1 LGLVLVTEL
10 TDLQKYEF
18 RRSLEEVR
26 KLQGRGTEL
35 ISLYIPPSRQISD
48 VANYLRSEYSQS
60 SNIKSASTRKNVQA
74 AISSI
79 LSRLKNFK
87 QPPENGLVFFVGHRS
102 IGADQTDMVQFV
114 LEPPD
119 PVPTFI
125 YRCDSAFFTDPLI
138 DMLEQKDTYGL
149 IVIDRSEATIGY
161 LHGKRIVS
169 LKNLQSLVPS
179 KHGRG
184 GQSAR
189 RFERLIEIA
198 AHEYY
203 KKVADI
209 VNESFLAQKNL
220 KGILVGGP
228 GPTKDF
234 FVKSEYLHY
243 ELQKKIVDTFDIGY
257 TDEYGL
263 KELVEKA
270 REALRDIDLMREKDL
285 MQRLFEEIRKPD
297 GGLSVYGEEHVKN
310 ALMIGAVDTLILSE
324 DLRRVK
330 LKLTCPNCGAKK
342 ETMTKDS
349 TDEIKCDKCGAFM
362 KVDEVDDLV
371 DTLHKLAGQNNTKVE
386 FISGES
392 EEGGLLMKAFGGV
405 AGILRFRVN

>member
-1 LGLVLVTEL
+1 MTEL

-26 KLQGRGTEL
+26 KLSGRGTEL

-48 VANYLRSEYSQS
+48 VSNYLRSEYSQS

-102 IGADQTDMVQFV
+102 IGADQTNMVQYV

-125 YRCDSAFFTDPLI
+125 YKCDSSFFTQPI
-138 DMLEQKDTYGL
+138 EDMLEQKETYGL
-149 IVIDRSEATIGY
+149 IVIDRGEATIGY
-161 LHGKRIVS
+161 LHGKRIIPV
-169 LKNLQSLVPS
+169 KNIPSLVPS

-198 AHEYY
+198 AHEFY

-209 VNESFLAQKNL
+209 ANESFLSQKSL
-220 KGILVGGP
+220 TGVLVGGP
-228 GPTKDF
+228 GPTKDY
-234 FVKSEYLHY
+234 FVKGEYLHY
-243 ELQKKIVDTFDIGY
+243 ELQNKIIDTFDVGY

-270 REALRDIDLMREKDL
+270 REALRDIDLMREKNL
-285 MQRLFEEIRKPD
+285 MQKLLEEIRQPD
-297 GGLSVYGEEHVKN
+297 GGLAVYGEDHVRN
-310 ALMIGAVDTLILSE
+310 ALLIGAVDTLMLSE
-324 DLRRVK
+324 DVRRVK
-330 LKLTCPNCGAKK
+330 LNLSCPSCGATK
-342 ETMTKDS
+342 MTLAKDS
-349 TDEIKCDKCGAFM
+349 TDDIRCNKCGAIM
-362 KVDEVDDLV
+362 KVELVDDLV
-371 DTLHKLAGQNNTKVE
+371 GEMHKIAEQNNTKVE

-392 EEGGLLMKAFGGV
+392 EEGELLMKAFGGV
-405 AGILRFRVN
+405 AGILRFRVS

>member
-1 LGLVLVTEL
+1 MTEL
-10 TDLQKYEF
+10 TDLQIYEF

-26 KLQGRGTEL
+26 KLSGRGTEL

-48 VANYLRSEYSQS
+48 VSNYLRSEYSQS

-114 LEPPD
+114 LEPPE

-125 YRCDSAFFTDPLI
+125 YRCDSKFFTEPI
-138 DMLEQKDTYGL
+138 EGMLETKETYGL

-161 LHGKRIVS
+161 LHGKQIVS
-169 LKNLQSLVPS
+169 LKNMQSLVPS
-179 KHGRG
+179 KHSRG

-198 AHEYY
+198 AHEYF
-203 KKVADI
+203 KKVAD
-209 VNESFLAQKNL
+209 VANESFLAQKDL

-228 GPTKDF
+228 GPTKDY

-243 ELQKKIVDTFDIGY
+243 ELQKKIVDTFDVGY

-270 REALRDIDLMREKDL
+270 RESLRHLDLMREKDL
-285 MQRLFEEIRKPD
+285 MQKLLEEIRKPD
-297 GGLSVYGEEHVKN
+297 GGLSIYGEEQVKN
-310 ALMIGAVDTLILSE
+310 ALMIGAVDTLIISE

-330 LKLTCPNCGAKK
+330 LKLTCPSCGAKK
-342 ETMTKDS
+342 EALAKDS
-349 TDEIKCDKCGAFM
+349 TEDVKCDKCGAIM

-371 DTLHKLAGQNNTKVE
+371 GELHKIAEQNNTKVD
-386 FISGES
+386 FVSGES
-392 EEGGLLMKAFGGV
+392 EEGGLLLKAFGGL
-405 AGILRFRVN
+405 AGILRFRVS

>member
-1 LGLVLVTEL
+1 MTEL

-26 KLQGRGTEL
+26 KLSGRGTEL
-35 ISLYIPPSRQISD
+35 ISLYVPPSRQISD
-48 VANYLRSEYSQS
+48 VSNYLRSEYSQS

-87 QPPENGLVFFVGHRS
+87 APPENGLVFFVGHRS
-102 IGADQTDMVQFV
+102 IGADQTNMVQFV
-114 LEPPD
+114 LEPPE

-125 YRCDSAFFTDPLI
+125 YRCDSQFFTEPI
-138 DMLEQKDTYGL
+138 EGMLETKDNYGL
-149 IVIDRSEATIGY
+149 IVIDRSEATIGM
-161 LHGKRIVS
+161 LHGKRIVPI
-169 LKNLQSLVPS
+169 KNMQSLVPS

-203 KKVADI
+203 KKVAD
-209 VNESFLAQKNL
+209 VANEAFLSDKDL

-243 ELQKKIVDTFDIGY
+243 ELQKKIIDTFDTGY

-263 KELVEKA
+263 KELIEKS
-270 REALRDIDLMREKDL
+270 RERMKDLDLMREKDL

-297 GGLSVYGEEHVKN
+297 GGLSIYGEEQVKN
-310 ALMIGAVDTLILSE
+310 ALTIGAVDTLIISE
-324 DLRRVK
+324 DLRRVR
-330 LKLTCPNCGAKK
+330 LSLTCPSCGTNK
-342 ETMTKDS
+342 ETMAKDS
-349 TDEIKCDKCGAFM
+349 TEDVKCDKCGAIM
-362 KVDEVDDLV
+362 KVDVVDDLV
-371 DTLHKLAGQNNTKVE
+371 GDLHKFADANNTKVE

-392 EEGGLLMKAFGGV
+392 EEGGLLLKAFGGV
-405 AGILRFRVN
+405 AGILRFRVK

>member
-1 LGLVLVTEL
+1 MTEL
-10 TDLQKYEF
+10 TDLQTYEF

-26 KLQGRGTEL
+26 KLSGRGTEL
-35 ISLYIPPSRQISD
+35 ISLYIPPSKQISD
-48 VANYLRSEYSQS
+48 VSNYLRSEYSQS

-114 LEPPD
+114 LEPPE

-125 YRCDSAFFTDPLI
+125 YRCDSKFFTETI
-138 DMLEQKDTYGL
+138 EGMLETKETYGL

-161 LHGKRIVS
+161 LHGKRIESV
-169 LKNLQSLVPS
+169 KNMQSMVPS

-189 RFERLIEIA
+189 RFERVIEIA

-203 KKVADI
+203 KKVAG
-209 VNESFLAQKNL
+209 VANESFLSRKDL
-220 KGILVGGP
+220 VGILVGGP
-228 GPTKDF
+228 GPTKEF

-243 ELQKKIVDTFDIGY
+243 ELQKKIIDTFDIGY

-270 REALRDIDLMREKDL
+270 RESLIDIDLMREKDL
-285 MQRLFEEIRKPD
+285 MQKLFEEIRKPD
-297 GGLSVYGEEHVKN
+297 GGLSIYGEDQVKN

-330 LKLTCPNCGAKK
+330 LKLTCPSCGAKK
-342 ETMTKDS
+342 EALAKDS
-349 TDEIKCDKCGAFM
+349 TEDVKCDKCSAIM

-371 DTLHKLAGQNNTKVE
+371 GELHKIAGQNNTKVE
-386 FISGES
+386 FVSGES
-392 EEGGLLMKAFGGV
+392 EEGGLLLKAFGGI
-405 AGILRFRVN
+405 AGILRFRVS

>member
-1 LGLVLVTEL
+1 MTQL

-26 KLQGRGTEL
+26 KLSGRGTEL

-48 VANYLRSEYSQS
+48 VSAYLRSEYSQS
-60 SNIKSASTRKNVQA
+60 SNIKSASTRKNVQG

-87 QPPENGLVFFVGHRS
+87 APPENGLVFFVGHRS

-114 LEPPD
+114 LEPPE
-119 PVPTFI
+119 PVPTFV
-125 YRCDSAFFTDPLI
+125 YRCDSSFFTEPLEG
-138 DMLEQKDTYGL
+138 MLGEKDVYGL
-149 IVIDRSEATIGY
+149 LVIDRSEATIGL
-161 LHGKRIVS
+161 LHGKRIIPV
-169 LKNLQSLVPS
+169 KNIQSMVPS

-209 VNESFLAQKNL
+209 ANEAFLSRQD
-220 KGILVGGP
+220 LVGVVIGGP
-228 GPTKDF
+228 GPTKEF
-234 FVKSEYLHY
+234 FVKNEYLHY
-243 ELQKKIVDTFDIGY
+243 ELQKKIVDTFDTGY

-263 KELVEKA
+263 KEVVEKA
-270 REALRDIDLMREKDL
+270 RESLRSLDLMREKDL

-297 GGLSVYGEEHVKN
+297 GGLSIYGEEQVKN
-310 ALMIGAVDTLILSE
+310 ALLIGAVDTLILSE

-330 LKLTCPNCGAKK
+330 LKLTCSACGEKTEA
-342 ETMTKDS
+342 MTKDS
-349 TDEIKCDKCGAFM
+349 SEEVKCPKCGAPTN
-362 KVDEVDDLV
+362 VDEVDDLV
-371 DTLHKLAGQNNTKVE
+371 GELHKMADANSTKVE

-392 EEGGLLMKAFGGV
+392 EEGGLLLKAFGGI

>member
-1 LGLVLVTEL
+1 MAEL
-10 TDLQKYEF
+10 TELQKYEF

-35 ISLYIPPSRQISD
+35 ISLYVPPSRQVSD
-48 VANYLRSEYSQS
+48 VVAYLRGEYSQS
-60 SNIKSASTRKNVQA
+60 SNIKSTSTRKNVQA

-79 LSRLKNFK
+79 LARLKNFR

-102 IGADQTDMVQFV
+102 IGADQTNMVQFL

-125 YRCDSAFFTDPLI
+125 YRCDSQFFTQPLEG
-138 DMLEQKDTYGL
+138 MLETKESYGL
-149 IVIDRSEATIGY
+149 IVIDRSEATIGF
-161 LHGKRIVS
+161 LHGKRIMTV
-169 LKNLQSLVPS
+169 KNLQSLVPS

-189 RFERLIEIA
+189 RFERSIEIA

-209 VNESFLAQKNL
+209 ANEAFLSQKNL
-220 KGILVGGP
+220 KGVLVGGP

-243 ELQKKIVDTFDIGY
+243 ELQKKIVDTFDTGY

-263 KELVEKA
+263 KELIEKA
-270 REALRDIDLMREKDL
+270 REALKDIDLMREKDI

-297 GGLSVYGEEHVKN
+297 GGLAVYGEEQVKN
-310 ALMIGAVDTLILSE
+310 ALMIGAVNTLIISE
-324 DLRRVK
+324 DVRRVR
-330 LKLTCPNCGAKK
+330 LKLTCPNDGTKK
-342 ETMTKDS
+342 EVMAKDS
-349 TDEIKCDKCGAFM
+349 TEEFKCDKCSAIM

-371 DTLHKLAGQNNTKVE
+371 GELHKLADANNTKVE

-392 EEGGLLMKAFGGV
+392 EEGGLLLKAFGGV
-405 AGILRFRVN
+405 AGILRFRVS

>member
-10 TDLQKYEF
+10 TDLQIYEF

-26 KLQGRGTEL
+26 KLSGRGTEL

-48 VANYLRSEYSQS
+48 VSNYLRSEYSQS

-114 LEPPD
+114 LEPPE

-125 YRCDSAFFTDPLI
+125 YRCDSKFFTEPI
-138 DMLEQKDTYGL
+138 EGMLETKETYGL

-161 LHGKRIVS
+161 LHGKQIVS
-169 LKNLQSLVPS
+169 LKNMQSLVPS
-179 KHGRG
+179 KHSRG

-203 KKVADI
+203 KKVAD
-209 VNESFLAQKNL
+209 VANESFQAQKDL

-228 GPTKDF
+228 GPTKDY

-243 ELQKKIVDTFDIGY
+243 ELQKKIVDTFDVGY

-270 REALRDIDLMREKDL
+270 RESLRHLDLMREKDL
-285 MQRLFEEIRKPD
+285 MQKLLEEIRKPD
-297 GGLSVYGEEHVKN
+297 GGLSIYGEEQVKN
-310 ALMIGAVDTLILSE
+310 ALMIGAVDTLIISE

-330 LKLTCPNCGAKK
+330 LKLTCPSCGAKK
-342 ETMTKDS
+342 EALAKDS
-349 TDEIKCDKCGAFM
+349 TEDVKCDKCGAIM

-371 DTLHKLAGQNNTKVE
+371 GELHKIAEQNNTKVD
-386 FISGES
+386 FVSGES
-392 EEGGLLMKAFGGV
+392 EEGGLLLKAFGGL
-405 AGILRFRVN
+405 AGILRFRVS

>member
-1 LGLVLVTEL
+1 MTEL

-26 KLQGRGTEL
+26 KLSGRGTEL
-35 ISLYIPPSRQISD
+35 ISLYVPPSRQISD

-60 SNIKSASTRKNVQA
+60 SNIKSTSTRKNVQS

-102 IGADQTDMVQFV
+102 VGADQTDMVQFV

-125 YRCDSAFFTDPLI
+125 YRCDSQFFTEPI
-138 DMLEQKDTYGL
+138 EGMLETKERYGL
-149 IVIDRSEATIGY
+149 IVIDRSEATIGI
-161 LHGKRIVS
+161 LDGKRIVPV
-169 LKNLQSLVPS
+169 KNLQSLVPS

-209 VNESFLAQKNL
+209 ANEAFMSQKDF
-220 KGILVGGP
+220 KGVLVGGP
-228 GPTKDF
+228 GPTKEF

-243 ELQKKIVDTFDIGY
+243 ELQKKIVDTFDTGY

-270 REALRDIDLMREKDL
+270 RDSLKDLDLMREKAL

-297 GGLSVYGEEHVKN
+297 GGLAVYGEDQVKS
-310 ALMIGAVDTLILSE
+310 ALLIGAVDTLIISE
-324 DLRRVK
+324 DVRRVK
-330 LKLTCPNCGAKK
+330 LELTCPSCGAKK
-342 ETMTKDS
+342 DAMAKDS
-349 TDEIKCDKCGAFM
+349 TEVVKCDKCGTIM

-371 DTLHKLAGQNNTKVE
+371 GDLHKLAEQNNTKVE
-386 FISGES
+386 FVSGDS
-392 EEGGLLMKAFGGV
+392 EEGGLLMKAFGGI

>member
-1 LGLVLVTEL
+1 MTEL

-26 KLQGRGTEL
+26 KLSGRGTEL

-48 VANYLRSEYSQS
+48 VSNYLRSEYSQS
-60 SNIKSASTRKNVQA
+60 SNIKSSSTRKNVQS

-102 IGADQTDMVQFV
+102 IGADQTNMVQYV

-125 YRCDSAFFTDPLI
+125 YKCDSSFFTQPI
-138 DMLEQKDTYGL
+138 EGMLEEKETYGL
-149 IVIDRSEATIGY
+149 IVIDRGEATIGY
-161 LHGKRIVS
+161 LHGKRIVPV
-169 LKNLQSLVPS
+169 KNIPSLVPS

-198 AHEYY
+198 AHEFY

-209 VNESFLAQKNL
+209 ANESFLSQKEIA
-220 KGILVGGP
+220 GVLVGGP
-228 GPTKDF
+228 GPTKDY
-234 FVKSEYLHY
+234 FVKGEYLHY
-243 ELQKKIVDTFDIGY
+243 ELQKKIIDTFDVGY

-270 REALRDIDLMREKDL
+270 REALKDIDLMREKNL
-285 MQRLFEEIRKPD
+285 MQRLLEEIRQPD
-297 GGLSVYGEEHVKN
+297 GGLAIYGEDHVRN
-310 ALMIGAVDTLILSE
+310 ALLIGAVDTLMLSE

-330 LKLTCPNCGAKK
+330 LNLSCPSCGATK
-342 ETMTKDS
+342 MTIAKDS
-349 TDEIKCDKCGAFM
+349 TEDIRCDKCGAVM
-362 KVDEVDDLV
+362 KVELVDDLV
-371 DTLHKLAGQNNTKVE
+371 GEMHKIAEQNNTKVE

-392 EEGGLLMKAFGGV
+392 EEGMLLMKAFGGV
-405 AGILRFRVN
+405 AGILRFRVS

>member
-1 LGLVLVTEL
+1 MTEL

-26 KLQGRGTEL
+26 KLSGRGTEL

-48 VANYLRSEYSQS
+48 VSNYLRSEYSQS
-60 SNIKSASTRKNVQA
+60 SNIKSSSTRKNVQS

-102 IGADQTDMVQFV
+102 IGADQTNMVQYV

-125 YRCDSAFFTDPLI
+125 YKCDSSFFTQPI
-138 DMLEQKDTYGL
+138 ESMLEEKETYGL
-149 IVIDRSEATIGY
+149 IVIDRGEATIGY
-161 LHGKRIVS
+161 LHGKRIVPV
-169 LKNLQSLVPS
+169 KNIPSLVPS

-198 AHEYY
+198 AHEFY

-209 VNESFLAQKNL
+209 ANESFRSQKKLA
-220 KGILVGGP
+220 GVLVGGP
-228 GPTKDF
+228 GPTKDY
-234 FVKSEYLHY
+234 FVKGEYLHY
-243 ELQKKIVDTFDIGY
+243 ELQKKIIDTFDVGY

-270 REALRDIDLMREKDL
+270 REALRDIDLMREKNL
-285 MQRLFEEIRKPD
+285 MQKLLEEIRQPD
-297 GGLSVYGEEHVKN
+297 GGLAVYGEDHVRN
-310 ALMIGAVDTLILSE
+310 ALLIGAVDTLMLSE

-330 LKLTCPNCGAKK
+330 LNLSCPSCGATK
-342 ETMTKDS
+342 MTLAKDS
-349 TDEIKCDKCGAFM
+349 TEVIRCDKCGAVM
-362 KVDEVDDLV
+362 KVELVDDLV
-371 DTLHKLAGQNNTKVE
+371 GEMHKIAEQNNTKVE

-392 EEGGLLMKAFGGV
+392 EEGELLMKAFGGV
-405 AGILRFRVN
+405 AGILRFRVS

>member
-26 KLQGRGTEL
+26 KLSGRGTEL

-48 VANYLRSEYSQS
+48 VETYLRNEYSQS
-60 SNIKSASTRKNVQA
+60 SNIKSSSTRKNVQG

-87 QPPENGLVFFVGHRS
+87 QPPENGLVFFVGHKS
-102 IGADQTDMVQFV
+102 IGADQTDMVQYV

-125 YRCDSAFFTDPLI
+125 YRCDSSFFTEPI
-138 DMLEQKDTYGL
+138 EGMLEQKDTYGL
-149 IVIDRSEATIGY
+149 IVIDRSEATLG
-161 LHGKRIVS
+161 LLQGKRIIPI
-169 LKNLQSLVPS
+169 KNLQSMVPS

-198 AHEYY
+198 AHEFY

-209 VNESFLAQKNL
+209 ANESFRSEKSF
-220 KGILVGGP
+220 KGVLVGGP
-228 GPTKDF
+228 GPTKEY

-243 ELQKKIVDTFDIGY
+243 ELQNKIVDTFDTG
-257 TDEYGL
+257 
-263 KELVEKA
+263 
-270 REALRDIDLMREKDL
+270 
-285 MQRLFEEIRKPD
+285 
-297 GGLSVYGEEHVKN
+297 
-310 ALMIGAVDTLILSE
+310 
-324 DLRRVK
+324 
-330 LKLTCPNCGAKK
+330 
-342 ETMTKDS
+342 
-349 TDEIKCDKCGAFM
+349 
-362 KVDEVDDLV
+362 
-371 DTLHKLAGQNNTKVE
+371 
-386 FISGES
+386 
-392 EEGGLLMKAFGGV
+392 
-405 AGILRFRVN
+405 

>member
-1 LGLVLVTEL
+1 MTEL

-26 KLQGRGTEL
+26 KLSGRGTEL
-35 ISLYIPPSRQISD
+35 ISLYVPPSRQISD

-60 SNIKSASTRKNVQA
+60 SNIKSASTRKNVQS

-102 IGADQTDMVQFV
+102 VGADQTNMIQFV
-114 LEPPD
+114 LEPPE

-125 YRCDSAFFTDPLI
+125 YRCDSQFHTEPI
-138 DMLEQKDTYGL
+138 EGMLETKEKYGL
-149 IVIDRSEATIGY
+149 IVLDRSEATLGI
-161 LHGKRIVS
+161 LDGKRIVPI
-169 LKNLQSLVPS
+169 KNFQSLVPS

-184 GQSAR
+184 GQSAK

-203 KKVADI
+203 KKIADI
-209 VNESFLAQKNL
+209 ANEAFLSEKSM

-228 GPTKDF
+228 GPTKEY

-243 ELQKKIVDTFDIGY
+243 ELQKKVLDTFDTGY

-270 REALRDIDLMREKDL
+270 RDALKDLDLMREKDL
-285 MQRLFEEIRKPD
+285 MQRLFEEIRKTD
-297 GGLSVYGEEHVKN
+297 GGLSVYGEDQVKN
-310 ALMIGAVDTLILSE
+310 ALLIGAVDTLIISE
-324 DLRRVK
+324 DVRRVK
-330 LKLTCPNCGAKK
+330 LSLTCPACGAKK
-342 ETMTKDS
+342 DAMAKDS
-349 TDEIKCDKCGAFM
+349 TEDIKCDKCGAIM

-371 DTLHKLAGQNNTKVE
+371 GDLHKIADQNNTKVE
-386 FISGES
+386 FVSGES

>member
-1 LGLVLVTEL
+1 MTEL

-26 KLQGRGTEL
+26 KLAGRGTEL
-35 ISLYIPPSRQISD
+35 ISLYVPPSRQVSD
-48 VANYLRSEYSQS
+48 VASYLRNEYSQS
-60 SNIKSASTRKNVQA
+60 SNIKSASTRKNVQS

-87 QPPENGLVFFVGHRS
+87 APPENGLVFFVGHRS
-102 IGADQTDMVQFV
+102 IGADQTEMVQFV
-114 LEPPD
+114 LEPPE

-125 YRCDSAFFTDPLI
+125 YRCDSQFYTEPI
-138 DMLEQKDTYGL
+138 ESMLETKEKYGL
-149 IVIDRSEATIGY
+149 IVIDRSEATIGM
-161 LHGKRIVS
+161 LNGKRIMPI
-169 LKNLQSLVPS
+169 KNMQSLVPS

-209 VNESFLAQKNL
+209 ANEAFLSEKDL

-243 ELQKKIVDTFDIGY
+243 ELQNKILDTFDTGY

-263 KELVEKA
+263 KELVEKS
-270 REALRDIDLMREKDL
+270 RETLKDLDLMREKNL
-285 MQRLFEEIRKPD
+285 MQRLFEEIRQPD
-297 GGLSVYGEEHVKN
+297 GGLSVYGEDQVKN
-310 ALMIGAVDTLILSE
+310 ALLIGAVDTLIVSE

-330 LKLTCPNCGAKK
+330 LNLTCPSCGAKK
-342 ETMTKDS
+342 ETIAKDS
-349 TDEIKCDKCGAFM
+349 SEEIKCDKCGAAM
-362 KVDEVDDLV
+362 KVDEIEDLV
-371 DTLHKLAGQNNTKVE
+371 GNLHKLADQNNTKVE
-386 FISGES
+386 FVSGES
-392 EEGGLLMKAFGGV
+392 EEGELLMKAFGGV

>member
-1 LGLVLVTEL
+1 VTEL
-10 TDLQKYEF
+10 TDLQRYEF

-26 KLQGRGTEL
+26 KLSGRGTEL
-35 ISLYIPPSRQISD
+35 ISLYVPPTRQISD
-48 VANYLRSEYSQS
+48 VAGYLKSEYSQS

-79 LSRLKNFK
+79 LARLKNFK

-102 IGADQTDMVQFV
+102 VGADQTDMIQFV

-125 YRCDSAFFTDPLI
+125 YRCDSKFFTEPI
-138 DMLEQKDTYGL
+138 EGMLEEKETYGL
-149 IVIDRSEATIGY
+149 LVIDRSEATIGL
-161 LHGKRIVS
+161 LHGKRIIPI
-169 LKNLQSLVPS
+169 KNINSLVPS

-203 KKVADI
+203 KKVADVI
-209 VNESFLAQKNL
+209 NESLLNRQDL
-220 KGILVGGP
+220 KGVLVGGP
-228 GPTKDF
+228 GPTKEF

-243 ELQKKIVDTFDIGY
+243 ELQKKIIDTFDTGY

-270 REALRDIDLMREKDL
+270 REALKGIDLMREKDL
-285 MQRLFEEIRKPD
+285 MQRLLEEIRKPN
-297 GGLSVYGEEHVKN
+297 GGLSMYGEDQVKN

-324 DLRRVK
+324 DLRRVR
-330 LKLTCPNCGAKK
+330 LKLTCPSCGAKK
-342 ETMTKDS
+342 EAMAKDS
-349 TDEIKCDKCGAFM
+349 TEDIKCDKCSAIM

-371 DTLHKLAGQNNTKVE
+371 GELHKLADANNTKVE
-386 FISGES
+386 FVSGES
-392 EEGGLLMKAFGGV
+392 EEGQMLLKAFGGL

>member
-1 LGLVLVTEL
+1 MTEL

-26 KLQGRGTEL
+26 KLSGRGTEL
-35 ISLYIPPSRQISD
+35 ISLYVPPSRQISD
-48 VANYLRSEYSQS
+48 VSNYLRSEYSQS

-87 QPPENGLVFFVGHRS
+87 APPENGLVFFVGHRS
-102 IGADQTDMVQFV
+102 VGADQTDMIQFV
-114 LEPPD
+114 LEPPE

-125 YRCDSAFFTDPLI
+125 YRCDSQFFTEPI
-138 DMLEQKDTYGL
+138 EGMLETKDKYGL
-149 IVIDRSEATIGY
+149 IVIDRSEATVGM
-161 LHGKRIVS
+161 LHGKRIVPI
-169 LKNLQSLVPS
+169 KNMQSLVPS

-189 RFERLIEIA
+189 RFERVIEIA

-203 KKVADI
+203 KKVAD
-209 VNESFLAQKNL
+209 VANEAFLSEKEL

-243 ELQKKIVDTFDIGY
+243 ELQKKIIDTFDTGY

-263 KELVEKA
+263 KELLEKS
-270 REALRDIDLMREKDL
+270 RERMKDLDLMREKDL
-285 MQRLFEEIRKPD
+285 MQRLFEEIRRPD
-297 GGLSVYGEEHVKN
+297 GGLSIYGEEQVKN
-310 ALMIGAVDTLILSE
+310 ALTIGAVDTLIISE

-330 LKLTCPNCGAKK
+330 LGLTCPSCGAKK
-342 ETMTKDS
+342 DTIAKDS
-349 TDEIKCDKCGAFM
+349 TEDVRCDKCGAIM
-362 KVDEVDDLV
+362 KVDKVDDLV
-371 DTLHKLAGQNNTKVE
+371 GDLHSIADANNTKVE

-392 EEGGLLMKAFGGV
+392 EEGGLLLKAFGGV

>member
-1 LGLVLVTEL
+1 MTEL

-26 KLQGRGTEL
+26 KLSGRGTEL
-35 ISLYIPPSRQISD
+35 ISLYVPPSRQISD
-48 VANYLRSEYSQS
+48 VSNYLRNEYSQS

-87 QPPENGLVFFVGHRS
+87 APPENGLVFFVGHRS
-102 IGADQTDMVQFV
+102 VGADQTDMVQFV
-114 LEPPD
+114 LEPPE

-125 YRCDSAFFTDPLI
+125 YRCDSQFFTEPI
-138 DMLEQKDTYGL
+138 EGMLETKEKYGL
-149 IVIDRSEATIGY
+149 IVIDRSEATIGM
-161 LHGKRIVS
+161 LNGKRIVPV
-169 LKNLQSLVPS
+169 KNMQSLVPS

-203 KKVADI
+203 KRVAD
-209 VNESFLAQKNL
+209 VANEAFLTEKDL

-243 ELQKKIVDTFDIGY
+243 ELQKKIIDTFDTGY

-263 KELVEKA
+263 KELIEKS
-270 REALRDIDLMREKDL
+270 RERMKDLDLMREKNL

-297 GGLSVYGEEHVKN
+297 GGLSIYGEEQVKN
-310 ALMIGAVDTLILSE
+310 ALLIGAVDTLIVSE

-330 LKLTCPNCGAKK
+330 LGLSCPSCGAKK
-342 ETMTKDS
+342 EAMAKDS
-349 TDEIKCDKCGAFM
+349 TEEVRCDKCGAIM
-362 KVDEVDDLV
+362 KVDGIDDLV
-371 DTLHKLAGQNNTKVE
+371 GDLHKLADANNTKVE

-392 EEGGLLMKAFGGV
+392 EEGGLLLKAFGGV

>member
-1 LGLVLVTEL
+1 MAEL

-26 KLQGRGTEL
+26 KLAGRGTEL
-35 ISLYIPPSRQISD
+35 ISLYVPPTRQISD

-60 SNIKSASTRKNVQA
+60 SNIKSASTRKNVQS

-87 QPPENGLVFFVGHRS
+87 APPENGLVFFVGHRS
-102 IGADQTDMVQFV
+102 VGSDQTNMIQFV
-114 LEPPD
+114 LEPPE

-125 YRCDSAFFTDPLI
+125 YRCDSQFFTEPI
-138 DMLEQKDTYGL
+138 EGMLETKEKYGL
-149 IVIDRSEATIGY
+149 IVIDRSEATIGM
-161 LHGKRIVS
+161 LNGKRIEPI
-169 LKNLQSLVPS
+169 KNMQSLVPS

-189 RFERLIEIA
+189 RFERSIEIA

-209 VNESFLAQKNL
+209 ANEAFLE
-220 KGILVGGP
+220 KGVKSILVGGP

-243 ELQKKIVDTFDIGY
+243 ELQKKILDTFDVGY

-270 REALRDIDLMREKDL
+270 REALKDLDLMREKNL
-285 MQRLFEEIRKPD
+285 MQKLFEEIKKPD
-297 GGLSVYGEEHVKN
+297 GGLSVYGEEQVKN
-310 ALMIGAVDTLILSE
+310 ALLIGAVDTLIISE
-324 DLRRVK
+324 DVRRVK
-330 LKLTCPNCGAKK
+330 LLLTCPSCGAKK
-342 ETMTKDS
+342 ETMAKDS
-349 TDEIKCDKCGAFM
+349 TEDVKCDKCGAIM
-362 KVDEVDDLV
+362 NVDEVDDLV
-371 DTLHKLAGQNNTKVE
+371 GDLHKLADQNNTKVE
-386 FISGES
+386 FISGDS

-405 AGILRFRVN
+405 AGILRYKVHH

>member
-1 LGLVLVTEL
+1 MTEL

-26 KLQGRGTEL
+26 KLTGRGTEL
-35 ISLYIPPSRQISD
+35 ISLYIPPARQISD

-60 SNIKSASTRKNVQA
+60 SNIKSASTRKNVQS

-87 QPPENGLVFFVGHRS
+87 QPPENGLVFFVGHRA
-102 IGADQTDMVQFV
+102 IGADQTEMVQFV
-114 LEPPD
+114 LEPPE

-125 YRCDSAFFTDPLI
+125 YRCDSKFLTEPI
-138 DMLEQKDTYGL
+138 EGMLEEKETYGL
-149 IVIDRSEATIGY
+149 IVIDRSEATIGL
-161 LHGKRIVS
+161 LHGKRIMPV
-169 LKNLQSLVPS
+169 KNMQSLVPS

-203 KKVADI
+203 KKVAD
-209 VNESFLAQKNL
+209 VANEAFLSRPDL
-220 KGILVGGP
+220 VGILVGGP
-228 GPTKDF
+228 GPTKEYF
-234 FVKSEYLHY
+234 TKSEYLHY
-243 ELQKKIVDTFDIGY
+243 ELQKKIIDTFDVGY

-270 REALRDIDLMREKDL
+270 REALRNIDLMREKNL

-297 GGLSVYGEEHVKN
+297 GGLSVYGEDQVKS
-310 ALMIGAVDTLILSE
+310 ALMIGAVDTLIISE

-330 LKLTCPNCGAKK
+330 LKVKCPNDGLTREVLA
-342 ETMTKDS
+342 KDS
-349 TDEIKCDKCGAFM
+349 TEEVKCDKCGTVM
-362 KVDEVDDLV
+362 HVEEVDDLV
-371 DTLHKLAGQNNTKVE
+371 ADMAKIADDNNTKVE

-392 EEGGLLMKAFGGV
+392 EEGGLLLKAFGGV

>member
-1 LGLVLVTEL
+1 MAEL
-10 TDLQKYEF
+10 TELQKYEF

-35 ISLYIPPSRQISD
+35 ISLYIPPARQISD
-48 VANYLRSEYSQS
+48 VVAYLRGEYSQS
-60 SNIKSASTRKNVQA
+60 SNIKSTSTRKNVQA

-79 LSRLKNFK
+79 LARLKNFR

-125 YRCDSAFFTDPLI
+125 YRCDSNFFTQPLEG
-138 DMLEQKDTYGL
+138 MLETKESYGL
-149 IVIDRSEATIGY
+149 IVIDRSEATIGF

-169 LKNLQSLVPS
+169 VKNLQSLVPS

-209 VNESFLAQKNL
+209 ANEAFMSEKNL
-220 KGILVGGP
+220 KGVLVGGP

-243 ELQKKIVDTFDIGY
+243 ELQKKIVDTFDTGY

-270 REALRDIDLMREKDL
+270 REALRDLDLMREKDI
-285 MQRLFEEIRKPD
+285 MQRLFEEIRKPE
-297 GGLSVYGEEHVKN
+297 GGLAVYGEEQVKN
-310 ALMIGAVDTLILSE
+310 ALMIGAVDTLIISE
-324 DLRRVK
+324 DLRRVR
-330 LKLTCPNCGAKK
+330 LKLTCPNDGSTK
-342 ETMTKDS
+342 EVMAKDS
-349 TDEIKCDKCGAFM
+349 TEEFKCDKCGALM

-371 DTLHKLAGQNNTKVE
+371 GELHKIADANNTKVE
-386 FISGES
+386 FVSGES

-405 AGILRFRVN
+405 AGILRFRVS

>member
-1 LGLVLVTEL
+1 MTEL
-10 TDLQKYEF
+10 TELQKYEF
-18 RRSLEEVR
+18 RRSLEEVS
-26 KLQGRGTEL
+26 KLSGRGTEL
-35 ISLYIPPSRQISD
+35 ISLYVPPTRQVSD
-48 VANYLRSEYSQS
+48 VAAYLRNEYSQS

-102 IGADQTDMVQFV
+102 VGADQTSMVQFV

-119 PVPTFI
+119 QVQTFM
-125 YRCDSAFFTDPLI
+125 YRCDSNFYLEPLQE
-138 DMLEQKDTYGL
+138 MLEKKDQYGL
-149 IVIDRSEATIGY
+149 IVIDRSEATVGM
-161 LHGKRIVS
+161 LSGKRIVS

-209 VNESFLAQKNL
+209 VNESFLSEKDL
-220 KGILVGGP
+220 KGIIVGGP
-228 GPTKDF
+228 GPTKEY

-243 ELQKKIVDTFDIGY
+243 ELQQKVIETFDTGY

-270 REALRDIDLMREKDL
+270 RDTLRSLDLMREKDL
-285 MQRLFEEIRKPD
+285 IQKLLEEIRKPD
-297 GGLSVYGEEHVKN
+297 GGLAVYGDEQINN
-310 ALMIGAVDTLILSE
+310 ALLIGAVDTLILSE
-324 DLRRVK
+324 DLRKKKVG
-330 LKLTCPNCGAKK
+330 LTCPSCGATK
-342 ETMTKDS
+342 EIYVA
-349 TDEIKCDKCGAFM
+349 DEPSEVKCEKCQTPMATVES
-362 KVDEVDDLV
+362 VDMVEEM
-371 DTLHKLAGQNNTKVE
+371 HRLADANNTSVQ

-392 EEGGLLMKAFGGV
+392 EEGGLLLKAFGGV
-405 AGILRFRVN
+405 AGILRFRVS

>member
-26 KLQGRGTEL
+26 KLSGRGTEL
-35 ISLYIPPSRQISD
+35 ISLYVPPSRQISD
-48 VANYLRSEYSQS
+48 VSSYLRSEYSQS

-87 QPPENGLVFFVGHRS
+87 APPENGLVFFVGHRS

-114 LEPPD
+114 LEPPE
-119 PVPTFI
+119 PVPTFL
-125 YRCDSAFFTDPLI
+125 YRCDSAFYTEILEG
-138 DMLEQKDTYGL
+138 MLGEKDVYGL
-149 IVIDRSEATIGY
+149 LVIDRSEATIGL
-161 LHGKRIVS
+161 LHGKRIVPI
-169 LKNLQSLVPS
+169 KNLQSLVPS

-198 AHEYY
+198 AHEYF

-209 VNESFLAQKNL
+209 ANEAFLARQDL
-220 KGILVGGP
+220 KGVLVGGP
-228 GPTKDF
+228 GPTKEF
-234 FVKSEYLHY
+234 FVKNEYLQY
-243 ELQKKIVDTFDIGY
+243 ELQKKIVETFDTGY

-270 REALRDIDLMREKDL
+270 RGSLKDLDLMREKDL

-297 GGLSVYGEEHVKN
+297 GGLSIYGEEQVKN
-310 ALMIGAVDTLILSE
+310 ALLIGAVDTLILSE
-324 DLRRVK
+324 DLRRVR
-330 LKLTCPNCGAKK
+330 LKLTCPACGEKA
-342 ETMTKDS
+342 EAMTKDS
-349 TDEIKCDKCGAFM
+349 SEEVKCPKCGTVM
-362 KVDEVDDLV
+362 KVDQVDDLV
-371 DTLHKLAGQNNTKVE
+371 GELHKIADSNSTKVE

-392 EEGGLLMKAFGGV
+392 EEGGLLLKAFGGI
-405 AGILRFRVN
+405 AGILRFRVS

>member
-1 LGLVLVTEL
+1 MTEL

-26 KLQGRGTEL
+26 KLSGRGTEL

-48 VANYLRSEYSQS
+48 VSAYLRSEYSQS

-79 LSRLKNFK
+79 LARLKNFRE
-87 QPPENGLVFFVGHRS
+87 PPEHGLVFFVGHRS
-102 IGADQTDMVQFV
+102 IGADQTEMVQFV
-114 LEPPD
+114 LEPPE
-119 PVPTFI
+119 PVPTFL
-125 YRCDSAFFTDPLI
+125 YRCDSKFYTEPLEG
-138 DMLEQKDTYGL
+138 MLGEKDVYGL
-149 IVIDRSEATIGY
+149 LVIDRSEATVGI
-161 LHGKRIVS
+161 LHGKRIVPI
-169 LKNLQSLVPS
+169 KNMQSMVPS

-203 KKVADI
+203 KKVAE
-209 VNESFLAQKNL
+209 VANEAFLSRPDL
-220 KGILVGGP
+220 KGIIIGGP
-228 GPTKDF
+228 GPTKEF
-234 FVKSEYLHY
+234 FVKNEYLHY
-243 ELQKKIVDTFDIGY
+243 ELQKKILDTFDTGY

-270 REALRDIDLMREKDL
+270 RESLKDLDLMREKNL

-297 GGLSVYGEEHVKN
+297 GGLSIYGEEQVKN
-310 ALMIGAVDTLILSE
+310 ALLIGAVDTLIVSE

-330 LKLTCPNCGAKK
+330 LKLTCPACGEKA
-342 ETMTKDS
+342 EVMAKDS
-349 TDEIKCDKCGAFM
+349 TEEVKCPKCGATM
-362 KVDEVDDLV
+362 RTDEVDDLV
-371 DTLHKLAGQNNTKVE
+371 GELHKMAEANSTKVE
-386 FISGES
+386 FVSGES
-392 EEGGLLMKAFGGV
+392 EEGGLLLKAFGGI

>member
-1 LGLVLVTEL
+1 MTEL

-18 RRSLEEVR
+18 RRSLEEVN
-26 KLQGRGTEL
+26 KLSGRGTEL
-35 ISLYIPPSRQISD
+35 ISLYVPSTRQISD
-48 VANYLRSEYSQS
+48 VAAYLRNEYSQS

-87 QPPENGLVFFVGHRS
+87 QPPENGLVFFVGHTS
-102 IGADQTDMVQFV
+102 VGADQTSMVQFV

-119 PVPTFI
+119 PVQTFM
-125 YRCDSAFFTDPLI
+125 YRCDSSFFIEPLHE
-138 DMLEQKDTYGL
+138 MLEKKDRYGL
-149 IVIDRSEATIGY
+149 IVIDRSEATIGM
-161 LHGKRIVS
+161 LTGKRIVP

-209 VNESFLAQKNL
+209 VNEIFLAEKDL
-220 KGILVGGP
+220 KGVIVGGP
-228 GPTKDF
+228 GPTKEY

-243 ELQKKIVDTFDIGY
+243 ELQQKIIETFDTGY

-263 KELVEKA
+263 RELVEKA
-270 REALRDIDLMREKDL
+270 RETLHSLDLMREKDL
-285 MQRLFEEIRKPD
+285 IQRLLEEIRKPD
-297 GGLSVYGEEHVKN
+297 GGLAVYGDDQVSN
-310 ALMIGAVDTLILSE
+310 ALLIGAVDTLILSE
-324 DLRRVK
+324 DLRKKKVR
-330 LKLTCPNCGAKK
+330 LSCPSCSAAKDLFVTEAPGEVMCEDCK
-342 ETMTKDS
+342 TPMTVVES
-349 TDEIKCDKCGAFM
+349 
-362 KVDEVDDLV
+362 VDLV
-371 DTLHKLAGQNNTKVE
+371 EEFHKMADANSTAVQ

-392 EEGGLLMKAFGGV
+392 EEGEMLLKAFGGL
-405 AGILRFRVN
+405 AGILRFRVR

>member
-1 LGLVLVTEL
+1 MTEL

-26 KLQGRGTEL
+26 KLSGRGTEL

-48 VANYLRSEYSQS
+48 VSNYLRSEYSQS

-102 IGADQTDMVQFV
+102 IGADQTNMVQYV

-125 YRCDSAFFTDPLI
+125 YKCDSSFFTQPI
-138 DMLEQKDTYGL
+138 EDMLEQKETYGL
-149 IVIDRSEATIGY
+149 IVIDRGEATIGY
-161 LHGKRIVS
+161 LHGKRIIPV
-169 LKNLQSLVPS
+169 KNIPSLVPS

-198 AHEYY
+198 AHEFY

-209 VNESFLAQKNL
+209 ANESFLSQKSL
-220 KGILVGGP
+220 TGVLVGGP
-228 GPTKDF
+228 GPTKDY
-234 FVKSEYLHY
+234 FVKGEYLHY
-243 ELQKKIVDTFDIGY
+243 ELQKKIIDTFDVGY

-270 REALRDIDLMREKDL
+270 REALRDIDLMREKNL
-285 MQRLFEEIRKPD
+285 MQRLLEEIRQPD
-297 GGLSVYGEEHVKN
+297 GGLAVYGEDHVRN
-310 ALMIGAVDTLILSE
+310 ALLIGAVDTLMLSE

-330 LKLTCPNCGAKK
+330 LNLSCPSCGATK
-342 ETMTKDS
+342 MALAKDS
-349 TDEIKCDKCGAFM
+349 TEDIRCDKCRALM
-362 KVDEVDDLV
+362 KVELVDDLV
-371 DTLHKLAGQNNTKVE
+371 GEMHKIAEQNNTKVE

-392 EEGGLLMKAFGGV
+392 EEGELLMKAFGGV